1 MRARPVG
8 LHHHFHILD
17 IQNAIKKD
25 TGRLLH
31 VESIWQKLQSC
42 YDLDALDAI
51 VSAMYTV
58 PIRHHRCSSDT
69 SQPLGT

>member
-17 IQNAIKKD
+17 IQNAIQKD

-51 VSAMYTV
+51 VSTIYTV
-58 PIRHHRCSSDT
+58 PIQAPFRAHLG
-69 SQPLGT
+69 PLNH

>member
-8 LHHHFHILD
+8 LHRHFHMLA
-17 IQNAIKKD
+17 IQNAIHKD

-31 VESIWQKLQSC
+31 VESIWEKLRSC

-51 VSAMYTV
+51 VCIFSKGY
-58 PIRHHRCSSDT
+58 HRA
-69 SQPLGT
+69 LHL